1 MVFLLLASTLL
12 FLLVGVFAG
21 GADDPQA
28 PRQRASFLVYF
39 LSFHLFSQWHSERL
53 AMVDLG
59 LCLAVIVSYLAG
71 VGVGRLIRQH
81 FNPTR

>member
-1 MVFLLLASTLL
+1 MVFVLLASTLL

-28 PRQRASFLVYF
+28 PRQRANFLVYF
-39 LSFHLFSQWHSERL
+39 LSFYAVNQWSTDSFSP
-53 AMVDLG
+53 ADLG
-59 LCLAVIVSYLAG
+59 LCLAVIASYLAG
-71 VGVGRLIRQH
+71 VGLGRLIRQH

>member
-1 MVFLLLASTLL
+1 MVFVLLASTLL

-39 LSFHLFSQWHSERL
+39 LSFHLFSQWHSEQL
-53 AMVDLG
+53 AMADLG
-59 LCLAVIVSYLAG
+59 LCLAVIVSYPAG
-71 VGVGRLIRQH
+71 VGLGRLIRQH